1 MRRLAL
7 PIAMALALGLLVT
20 GTVSAAGTTS
30 FTGEWIGN
38 DPAPPDGDGSTV
50 HLYISGGTHPQLTF
64 TDEYGT
70 VCDHVGS
77 TNHFFVSQLTGTVY
91 DDQVLLATFRSARC
105 GTVPVRFLQ
114 GNAGASGLYILDNQ
128 GNDDPSDDTLD
139 DGSVTWHRV

>member
-7 PIAMALALGLLVT
+7 PLALVLGLFVSGVT
-20 GTVSAAGTTS
+20 SAASTTA

-38 DPAPPDGDGSTV
+38 DPAPPDGDGSVV
-50 HLYISGGTHPQLTF
+50 HLYVTGGTQAKVTF

-70 VCDHVGS
+70 VCIDHGS
-77 TNHFFVSQLTGTVY
+77 SDPSFTATLTGTVY
-91 DDQVLLATFRSARC
+91 DGEVLLASFRSARC
-105 GTVPVRFLQ
+105 GTLPLQFL
-114 GNAGASGLYILDNQ
+114 NGASGSTLLLVLDNQ